1 LGRNIC
7 GYPEIINQ
15 LRDRLTCKKAG
26 RRPASKTVSPSSRR
40 LGSLIYRNPLVCR
53 DVRRRL
59 FLVGYALR
67 DKKLKDRR
75 LVIEEKFPLTRGS
88 NFFEHFG
95 PELKDEVPSKPRADA
110 LSGI

>member
-1 LGRNIC
+1 M
-7 GYPEIINQ
+7 
-15 LRDRLTCKKAG
+15 
-26 RRPASKTVSPSSRR
+26 
-40 LGSLIYRNPLVCR
+40 
-53 DVRRRL
+53 
-59 FLVGYALR
+59 VGYALR

-95 PELKDEVPSKPRADA
+95 PELKDEVPSKPRTDA